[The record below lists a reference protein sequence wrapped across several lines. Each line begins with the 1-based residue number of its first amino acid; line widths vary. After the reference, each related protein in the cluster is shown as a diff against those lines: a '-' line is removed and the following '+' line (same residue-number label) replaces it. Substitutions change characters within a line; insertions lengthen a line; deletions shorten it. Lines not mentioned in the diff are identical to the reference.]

1 MLEDNE
7 IYNEIYNS
15 IVREFDLSGSILDG
29 MKEAVETL
37 TKYRM
42 DICNTLKIPN
52 VCDETLDWNEKELI
66 KNINTNKYNIKDCQ
80 RKQIELKDR
89 IKDNKQETKVIKFH
103 INILEDKL
111 LQEKQQS
118 KKLNQ
123 NLRIFLRREKFKFIK
138 KVFYRSYRKVFLNY
152 YNDLSIKTKII
163 DCNKRKEKI
172 REEKENFSN
181 SIDRYNRKIIIDKIA
196 LAEKRKSIINM
207 ERHIDFFSSNLQ
219 SLTYYKQMIKNFEK
233 KLSGM
238 KS

>member
-7 IYNEIYNS
+7 IYNS
-15 IVREFDLSGSILDG
+15 IIREFDLSGSILDG
-29 MKEAVETL
+29 MKEAVEAL
-37 TKYRM
+37 TKSRM
-42 DICNTLKIPN
+42 DICNILKIPN
-52 VCDETLDWNEKELI
+52 VCDKTIDWNEKKLI
-66 KNINTNKYNIKDCQ
+66 KNINTNKSKIKDCQ

-89 IKDNKQETKVIKFH
+89 IKDNKKETKVIKSH

-118 KKLNQ
+118 KELNQ

-138 KVFYRSYRKVFLNY
+138 KVLYRSYRKVFLKY
-152 YNDLSIKTKII
+152 YNELSVKTKINE
-163 DCNKRKEKI
+163 CNKRKEKI
-172 REEKENFSN
+172 RGEKENFSN

-207 ERHIDFFSSNLQ
+207 ERNIDFFSRNLQ
-219 SLTYYKQMIKNFEK
+219 SLTDYKEMVKNFGQ
-233 KLSGM
+233 KLNDM